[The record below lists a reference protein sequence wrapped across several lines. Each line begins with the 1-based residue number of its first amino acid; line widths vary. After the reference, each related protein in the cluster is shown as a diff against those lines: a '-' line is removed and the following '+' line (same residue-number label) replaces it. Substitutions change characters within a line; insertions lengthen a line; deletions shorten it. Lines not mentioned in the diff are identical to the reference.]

1 VIFAV
6 FLTKKMEEEKE
17 EMGEGEGRG
26 RGGLI
31 ARL

>member
-17 EMGEGEGRG
+17 EMGEGEGRVDC
-26 RGGLI
+26 
-31 ARL
+31 